1 MADFK
6 LNILKEGSEFFKF
19 DVLEFYRLRNWKNHD
34 WKNQILRIVTLD
46 LEGFLKCNPLKVF
59 HKLSGKGT

>member
-6 LNILKEGSEFFKF
+6 LNILKKRVCFFFKF

-34 WKNQILRIVTLD
+34 WKNQILRIVP
-46 LEGFLKCNPLKVF
+46 EKNQKVRPFQFGGFSKM
-59 HKLSGKGT
+59 